1 MKYKIR
7 GTKVTSPYPV
17 QPTPAETRLIFAL
30 QKLFDPINIL
40 VDCFYPAIAQYSDQ
54 LSDTDLLSP
63 HTLDGELT
71 TSVDCIQI
79 DCLAINQQ
87 GVFIFESKDYRGWIF
102 GNGAQ
107 TYWTQVLNF
116 GKEKHRFY
124 NPVRQNSAHL
134 RAIKDL
140 FSPNTPVYSVIV
152 FGRDT
157 TLRSIDNLPADTYVC
172 TQGQILTLIPQ
183 IHSHYT
189 LSESDIIELR
199 TALQQARI
207 APSAVLRHQH
217 QSEISSTAA
226 NLRQKLS

>member
-1 MKYKIR
+1 MQYKIR

-17 QPTPAETRLIFAL
+17 QPTPAETRLIFSL

-40 VDCFYPAIAQYSDQ
+40 VDCFYPAIAQYSDK
-54 LSDTDLLSP
+54 LSRAALLSP

-79 DCLAINQQ
+79 DCLALNHQ
-87 GVFIFESKDYRGWIF
+87 GVFIFESKDYCGWIF

-124 NPVRQNSAHL
+124 NPVRQNAAHL

-140 FSPNTPVYSVIV
+140 FSPDIPIYSVIV

-157 TLRSIDNLPADTYVC
+157 TLRNIDNLPVNTYVC
-172 TQGQILTLIPQ
+172 TQSQILTLIPK
-183 IHSHYT
+183 IHNLHS
-189 LSESDIIELR
+189 LEKSDIVKLR
-199 TALQQARI
+199 TSLQQARI
-207 APSAVLRHQH
+207 TPSAILRSQH
-217 QSEISSTAA
+217 QSEISTTAA
-226 NLRQKLS
+226 NLHKKLS